1 MDFAQS
7 AARLIAA
14 RNIDLTL
21 DVGANAGQF
30 GTLLREKYQYTGKI
44 ISFEPLDDAYAR
56 LAQTASGDPLWQ
68 CVKTALGDAEGTSVI
83 NVSANSWS
91 SSLLEV
97 VPKSLEF
104 EPSIGYIGR
113 QDVTIRRLDALVG
126 ELCPVSQSIFLKLDV
141 QGYETQVLLG
151 ALTILDRVKLIQI
164 ETSLLPVYA
173 GEPLVGDMVKSL
185 DFLGF
190 RIVAVEPGWS
200 DPETGELLQM
210 DLMLARK

>member
-14 RNIDLTL
+14 RDIDLAL

-30 GTLLREKYQYTGKI
+30 GTLLRERYRYAGKI

-56 LAQTASGDPLWQ
+56 LAQTASGDPQWQ
-68 CVKTALGDAEGTSVI
+68 CVKTALGDAEGMSVI

-91 SSLLEV
+91 SSLLDV
-97 VPKSLEF
+97 MPKSLGF
-104 EPSIGYIGR
+104 EPSIGYIGQ
-113 QDVTIRRLDALVG
+113 QDVTIRRLDALVR
-126 ELCPVSQSIFLKLDV
+126 ELCPNTQSIFLKLDV

-151 ALTILDRVKLIQI
+151 ALAILDRVKLIQI
-164 ETSLLPVYA
+164 ETSLLLVYA
-173 GEPLVGDMVKSL
+173 GEPLIGDMVKSL